1 MAAPELEAVRLYKE
15 VVDRLLERAAQVK
28 PNSQIEPP
36 LTEGTLGEPI
46 WQVPTEKQEVVK
58 ELNPQT
64 QFAAVEIAF
73 REKFYRILVRE
84 LGVDGSLY
92 MAGMNTKFPIYE
104 YRPQLLSKTLLLFIS
119 GIYWTLSLSFPT
131 TVSRLQLRD
140 SLQAASLTR
149 HRTM

>member
-28 PNSQIEPP
+28 HNSQIEPP

-84 LGVDGSLY
+84 LGVDGSPLH
-92 MAGMNTKFPIYE
+92 GRHE
-104 YRPQLLSKTLLLFIS
+104 Y
-119 GIYWTLSLSFPT
+119 
-131 TVSRLQLRD
+131 
-140 SLQAASLTR
+140 
-149 HRTM
+149 